1 MKCYSAIKRNKNKS
15 FVDEWMGPE
24 CDTRSK
30 VRKRKQMYVY
40 VDSRKVAD
48 KSVCRTGME
57 TET

>member
-1 MKCYSAIKRNKNKS
+1 MSGWAQSVTHGVKS
-15 FVDEWMGPE
+15 ERE
-24 CDTRSK
+24 
-30 VRKRKQMYVY
+30 KQMYVY